1 MKITA
6 NLGVLREK
14 DLKHPTTCFR
24 LSKSLTQIS
33 DALAFGEFYTVPAK
47 TALNEKDLKHVSAGI
62 YTSANAA
69 TQLAH
74 LIDDKA
80 IKKDI
85 EAYSRS
91 AHRFN
96 ETVLRPIIKGKRS
109 KPITPQDLKKTT
121 IRLRVD
127 LANIEKKVENLCTV
141 EKKAP
146 PIITKKVSVGSRVG
160 SSFSRATMGINTKKP
175 IYPRYYVASMG
186 RSKL

>member
-1 MKITA
+1 MKIKA

-33 DALAFGEFYTVPAK
+33 DALAFGEFYTVPSKA
-47 TALNEKDLKHVSAGI
+47 AFNEKDLKHISAGI
-62 YTSANAA
+62 YTSGNAA

-74 LIDDKA
+74 LVEDQQ

-96 ETVLRPIIKGKRS
+96 ETVLRPILKGKKGKS
-109 KPITPQDLKKTT
+109 ITPEALKKTT
-121 IRLRVD
+121 HRLRMD
-127 LANIEKKVENLCTV
+127 LAEIEKKVENLCTV

-146 PIITKKVSVGSRVG
+146 IITKKVSVGSRVNPT
-160 SSFSRATMGINTKKP
+160 FPRATMGSISVRKP
-175 IYPRYYVASMG
+175 IYPRYSVASMG
-186 RSKL
+186 RSRV